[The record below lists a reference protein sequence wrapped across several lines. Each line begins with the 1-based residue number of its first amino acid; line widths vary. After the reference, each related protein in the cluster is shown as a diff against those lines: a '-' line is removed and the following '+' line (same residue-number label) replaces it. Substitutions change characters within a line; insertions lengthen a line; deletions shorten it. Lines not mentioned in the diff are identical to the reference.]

1 MEKEDFKK
9 EVLPHQEEG
18 IPIDTEKT
26 IDFNNEDE
34 AAAFYQKAKD
44 RLLNVN
50 NWHEIAG
57 KLTAEFSL
65 RDSDGKP
72 VNRTAKKGDYFKID
86 IPGPGTSGG
95 GGYDW
100 IRIEEFTEEQE
111 PGFESVGFTVR
122 PAQNP
127 EKPTE
132 SVSHFFSPESTSTFT
147 VCRKKN
153 SVTAGIYDRNT
164 KPNPSGDTVPD
175 KIRNAVIGTFG
186 VGGGAKLQW
195 ESLASAIIKN
205 EEK

>member
-1 MEKEDFKK
+1 MENEDFKK
-9 EVLPHQEEG
+9 EVLPDQEKG
-18 IPIDTEKT
+18 VPIDTEKT
-26 IDFNNEDE
+26 IEFNTEED
-34 AAAFYQKAKD
+34 AINFFQQAKQ
-44 RLLNVN
+44 RLLDVN

-65 RDSDGKP
+65 RDNNGNP
-72 VNRTAKKGDYFKID
+72 VNRFARKGDLFKID
-86 IPGPGTSGG
+86 IPGPGSSGG

-122 PAQNP
+122 PTNNP

-147 VCRKKN
+147 VCRKNN

-164 KPNPSGDTVPD
+164 KPNTSGDTIPD

-205 EEK
+205 EK